1 MNREAAPYGEG
12 SHWKSLK
19 NRGRLAAISLSLQL
33 KRGCMAGES
42 AHEITRLLQ
51 AWGDGDKRALE
62 ALIPLVYDGLH
73 RTAHRYMAREAPDNT
88 LQTTALVN
96 ELYLRLVGAR
106 AVTWQNRAHFF
117 AVCATA
123 MRRILTDLA
132 RSRRTLKRGGD
143 AAHLPL
149 NDAFLIWNA
158 PRADVVDLDD
168 ALKRLAALDER
179 KARVVELR
187 FFAGLS
193 VNETAEVLH
202 VSPETV
208 IRDWRV
214 AKDWLF
220 CELSTNHGTSP

>member
-1 MNREAAPYGEG
+1 
-12 SHWKSLK
+12 
-19 NRGRLAAISLSLQL
+19 
-33 KRGCMAGES
+33 MAGQS

-51 AWGDGDKRALE
+51 AWGTGDERALE
-62 ALIPLVYDGLH
+62 ALIPLVYDELH
-73 RTAHRYMAREAPDNT
+73 RAAHRQMAREAPDNT

-117 AVCATA
+117 AVCATV

-132 RSRRTLKRGGD
+132 RSRRRLKRGGN
-143 AAHLPL
+143 AAHIPL
-149 NDAFLIWNA
+149 NDAFLIWDA
-158 PRADVVDLDD
+158 PRADVLDLDD
-168 ALKRLAALDER
+168 ALKRLATLDER

-193 VNETAEVLH
+193 VHETAEVLH

-208 IRDWRV
+208 VRDWRV

-220 CELSTNHGTSP
+220 CELSANHGNSP